1 MKYIKIPNLDFWDEQ
16 ESFTIEELTYLF
28 YNLEPQYDLPP
39 PKQIMATMKLIIN
52 DDGIFGIEQ
61 KKGMHY
67 VPDER
72 RFLIRQEKKEKTE
85 DGKQTQETTY
95 SEDVTL
101 FPRQALRQWAIEQQ
115 VLDLYDF
122 LKTKEERAVTAAPPG
137 DTEPA
142 HQKLPS
148 VPADISAQS
157 VAIIPE
163 PDIHSVSLSPKA
175 GDETSPDDD

>member
-1 MKYIKIPNLDFWDEQ
+1 MKYIKLPNLDFWDEQ

-28 YNLEPQYDLPP
+28 YNLEPQYDLPH
-39 PKQIMATMKLIIN
+39 PKQIMATMKLIIK

-72 RFLIRQEKKEKTE
+72 RFLIRQVNKVRTKDVKR
-85 DGKQTQETTY
+85 TQKTTY
-95 SEDVTL
+95 SDDVTR

-122 LKTKEERAVTAAPPG
+122 LKTKEERAVAAAPPG
-137 DTEPA
+137 DLDPA
-142 HQKLPS
+142 HQKQPS

-163 PDIHSVSLSPKA
+163 PDSHSVSLSPKV